1 MGVVTQKQIEE
12 ISIGYS
18 KDLTQEQKDTF
29 SENRK
34 QIEENIDMHREN
46 LTYLDPDYINIQR
59 LLQIVWDYW
68 RSPSN
73 RNGRL
78 VEGQIIESK
87 KAYTDLTIDNI
98 KDLDQVIADFETQRS
113 NINSTEFLTTI
124 SRIYTYISELQQL
137 ILNEKLCGIT
147 FYEFVQKGCLAQL
160 IKIFNNAKTIS
171 IKKHSKEQDKS
182 KQIKFIAVD
191 CIQSINKQLKSVLTQ
206 FICCSPQLVSAS
218 APTMPNL
225 IKEAG
230 LFDSP
235 QHFFANYIHNLVQQ
249 LVLEG
254 PDSSNAEQ

>member
-18 KDLTQEQKDTF
+18 KYLTQEQKDTF
-29 SENRK
+29 AENRK

-124 SRIYTYISELQQL
+124 SRIYTYISELQ
-137 ILNEKLCGIT
+137 
-147 FYEFVQKGCLAQL
+147 
-160 IKIFNNAKTIS
+160 
-171 IKKHSKEQDKS
+171 
-182 KQIKFIAVD
+182 
-191 CIQSINKQLKSVLTQ
+191 
-206 FICCSPQLVSAS
+206 
-218 APTMPNL
+218 
-225 IKEAG
+225 
-230 LFDSP
+230 
-235 QHFFANYIHNLVQQ
+235 
-249 LVLEG
+249 
-254 PDSSNAEQ
+254 